1 MKIKTMKVYRKQKNE
16 GEPRK
21 GSSSSDG
28 KRTVSTV
35 AIGARQATRERSQ
48 KKGYSGVGDD
58 SGLLGHCRV
67 RDARKTCRDRANSK
81 E

>member
-1 MKIKTMKVYRKQKNE
+1 MKVYRKQKNE

-48 KKGYSGVGDD
+48 RKDTEELATIVGFW
-58 SGLLGHCRV
+58 GTV
-67 RDARKTCRDRANSK
+67 